1 MCGDVGACP
10 AAVSLW
16 VGRNSG
22 LLAFCLNGL
31 FRSSPA
37 SGSGVVGRRCV
48 DLRRAEGVQTT
59 AAALHDAKAFTTAR
73 RLGIFSSKQQQPQ
86 KTARSGA
93 TDAATSAR
101 RTSDVASGHS
111 AAPNSRRKRSAARSA
126 RHHAQIQVQL
136 YRTAIAVIYF
146 CRLRRKCRAQRL
158 HAHLADLESLE
169 AQSVRSD
176 PGDAPLC
183 FSSAP
188 LATSVSKRAY
198 RPPSSAS
205 SSVSLSDSSS
215 SAALPA
221 GFYLGQ
227 HPPLLNQPSGQRR
240 QRHKAT
246 PVLPYA
252 GRM

>member
-1 MCGDVGACP
+1 MRRPLRRRV
-10 AAVSLW
+10 VS
-16 VGRNSG
+16 
-22 LLAFCLNGL
+22 A
-31 FRSSPA
+31 SSPQ
-37 SGSGVVGRRCV
+37 SSSNRKRPQGLVQPMRRPRLAEPLT
-48 DLRRAEGVQTT
+48 LRRVI
-59 AAALHDAKAFTTAR
+59 
-73 RLGIFSSKQQQPQ
+73 RL
-86 KTARSGA
+86 
-93 TDAATSAR
+93 R
-101 RTSDVASGHS
+101 RTVAVS
-111 AAPNSRRKRSAARSA
+111 AAPRVARGIMRRSRCNY
-126 RHHAQIQVQL
+126 I

>member
-1 MCGDVGACP
+1 MASFARRRPP
-10 AAVSLW
+10 AAAWSVDD
-16 VGRNSG
+16 
-22 LLAFCLNGL
+22 
-31 FRSSPA
+31 A
-37 SGSGVVGRRCV
+37 S
-48 DLRRAEGVQTT
+48 TF
-59 AAALHDAKAFTTAR
+59 AALKEFKLLQLLSTDAKAFTTAR

-188 LATSVSKRAY
+188 LAKSVSKRAY

>member
-1 MCGDVGACP
+1 MRAF
-10 AAVSLW
+10 
-16 VGRNSG
+16 
-22 LLAFCLNGL
+22 AFCLNGL

-48 DLRRAEGVQTT
+48 DLRRAEVVQTT

-169 AQSVRSD
+169 AQSVRSY
-176 PGDAPLC
+176 PGGYRAARLYASPVRPWRRRSRSEPTALHHLPPRLC
-183 FSSAP
+183 PCQTPQAV
-188 LATSVSKRAY
+188 LHCLRA
-198 RPPSSAS
+198 STWAS
-205 SSVSLSDSSS
+205 T
-215 SAALPA
+215 
-221 GFYLGQ
+221 
-227 HPPLLNQPSGQRR
+227 RR
-240 QRHKAT
+240 C
-246 PVLPYA
+246 
-252 GRM
+252 

>member
-1 MCGDVGACP
+1 MASFARRRPP
-10 AAVSLW
+10 AAAWSVDDASTFTALKEFKLH
-16 VGRNSG
+16 VLQ
-22 LLAFCLNGL
+22 LL
-31 FRSSPA
+31 S
-37 SGSGVVGRRCV
+37 
-48 DLRRAEGVQTT
+48 T
-59 AAALHDAKAFTTAR
+59 DAKAFTTAR

-183 FSSAP
+183 FSMQCALGDVGLEAS
-188 LATSVSKRAY
+188 L
-198 RPPSSAS
+198 PPSIICLLVCVPVRLLKQCCTACGLLPGPAPAVAEPAQRSE
-205 SSVSLSDSSS
+205 
-215 SAALPA
+215 AAEA
-221 GFYLGQ
+221 
-227 HPPLLNQPSGQRR
+227 
-240 QRHKAT
+240 
-246 PVLPYA
+246 
-252 GRM
+252 

>member
-1 MCGDVGACP
+1 MRRPLRRRV
-10 AAVSLW
+10 VS
-16 VGRNSG
+16 
-22 LLAFCLNGL
+22 A
-31 FRSSPA
+31 SSPQ
-37 SGSGVVGRRCV
+37 SSSNRKRPQGLVQPMRRPRLAEPLT
-48 DLRRAEGVQTT
+48 LRRVI
-59 AAALHDAKAFTTAR
+59 
-73 RLGIFSSKQQQPQ
+73 RL
-86 KTARSGA
+86 
-93 TDAATSAR
+93 R
-101 RTSDVASGHS
+101 RTVAVS
-111 AAPNSRRKRSAARSA
+111 AAPRVARGIMRRSRCN
-126 RHHAQIQVQL
+126 
-136 YRTAIAVIYF
+136 YTAIAVIYF

-188 LATSVSKRAY
+188 LAKSVSKRAY